1 MINLTKWNVWS
12 SYTSFFVNELEF
24 DKVAHCLVE
33 SGLCQFTFH
42 SHTNR
47 IVWSDK
53 GNIKEDN
60 LQIDLKEHSNKT
72 TIKFPKELKDY
83 PLECAYQSGNLRFFE
98 NYLLHEFVDRKY
110 DYIRGFAGVILIRV
124 NDHEMRLYPQFK
136 IWGNGVFSL
145 LLRIFSP
152 SQPISED
159 SLINNYIN
167 LFRHNAAEIYFP
179 PKVLELDAIEY
190 ISDFELKKRDRSEF
204 NEYFSEIHKQIDE
217 KSFRIEDPEFEFI
230 VCPADIELDE
240 DKDEPNF
247 MTIVDYMFSSL
258 SASINQLYRNDI
270 SKNKKNIIGDFW
282 SGRPQVMIID
292 FEENNAKASENDK
305 QFITEFSKILSRTSI
320 VTQKLID
327 DIFHNSLRIYEDYS
341 CYLNKGI
348 GLWVYS
354 REGMLSNNEYADVNN
369 GHLIY
374 PLQIQAELM
383 DYLYLSYKQLYELA
397 RLSPLSFDFLIH
409 LKSEYHSLNEVKNN
423 VSSFGEIQNL
433 FTYFYSTIN
442 LEYWERSFNE
452 IVELKKEVSKDKL
465 ANHYSNIA
473 LLLSLIFGA
482 VGVLPFSTDI
492 LIPIW
497 NDLGFWSPH
506 IKSTGNLFFFLVTSV
521 IFLFVLL
528 LLNKILKKVKWV

>member
-12 SYTSFFVNELEF
+12 NYTSFFVNEMDL

-33 SGLCQFTFH
+33 SGLCQFTFR
-42 SHTNR
+42 SHTNG
-47 IVWSDK
+47 ILWSDNGK
-53 GNIKEDN
+53 IKEDN
-60 LQIDLKEHSNKT
+60 LQIDLKEHSTKT
-72 TIKFPKELKDY
+72 TMKFPKGLKDY
-83 PLECAYQSGNLRFFE
+83 PLECAYQSGSLRFFE
-98 NYLLHEFVDRKY
+98 TYLLHEFVDRKY
-110 DYIRGFAGVILIRV
+110 DYIRAFTGVILIRI
-124 NDHEMRLYPQFK
+124 DGHEMRLYPQFK

-152 SQPISED
+152 SQSISED
-159 SLINNYIN
+159 SLINNHIN
-167 LFRHNAAEIYFP
+167 LFRHKASEIYLP
-179 PKVLELDAIEY
+179 PKVIELDAIEY
-190 ISDFELKKRDRSEF
+190 MSDFELRKRDRSEF
-204 NEYFSEIHKQIDE
+204 TEYFNEIRQQIDE
-217 KSFRIEDPEFEFI
+217 SSFRVDDTEFEFI
-230 VCPADIELDE
+230 VCPADIELDK
-240 DKDEPNF
+240 DKDDPNF
-247 MTIVDYMFSSL
+247 MSIIDYMFSSL
-258 SASINQLYRNDI
+258 SASINQLYID
-270 SKNKKNIIGDFW
+270 SKAKKNILGDFW
-282 SGRPQVMIID
+282 IGRPQVMIID
-292 FEENNAKASENDK
+292 FEENNQKASENEK
-305 QFITEFSKILSRTSI
+305 QFVSEFSKILSRTSN
-320 VTQKLID
+320 VTQRLID

-341 CYLNKGI
+341 CYLNQGI

-409 LKSEYHSLNEVKNN
+409 LKGEYHSLNEVKNN
-423 VSSFGEIQNL
+423 VSSFGEIQKM
-433 FTYFYSTIN
+433 FSYFYTTIN

-452 IVELKKEVSKDKL
+452 IVDLKKEVSKDNL

-497 NDLGFWSPH
+497 KDLGLWSPH
-506 IKSTGNLFFFLVTSV
+506 IKSTTNLFFFLITSV
-521 IFLFVLL
+521 IFLIILI
-528 LLNKILKKVKWV
+528 LLNKLLKKVKWV